1 MLLEE
6 LHQKLIACEASQ
18 NEEGINDL
26 LCQMIQYIIQHEYFF
41 LLDLVYPWEL
51 IDSSCGIEYS
61 RLVIARESAIDGFYL
76 LKCIP
81 MREILANRIQTG
93 EEEVSVKCRIM
104 YAQELI
110 SKIPCFED

>member
-51 IDSSCGIEYS
+51 IDSSCGIEFS
-61 RLVIARESAIDGFYL
+61 SLVIAKEPAIDGFYL
-76 LKCIP
+76 LKKIP
-81 MREILANRIQTG
+81 MREILSNNITTPITEISIQQRFSYT
-93 EEEVSVKCRIM
+93 KFL
-104 YAQELI
+104 YPLI
-110 SKIPCFED
+110 PFME